1 MIEASQRMIM
11 INRQGEGM
19 NPAIKR
25 HLDLEIKMLQN
36 APRDV
41 DKLEQLLQVKKKEKR
56 KKLCTWRTHIG
67 WLPRLKCSKLYC
79 IYSAEKDRFLFFCY
93 ELIGHSSISILNL
106 QLYIGCSGWSYD
118 AWLGHFYPANLEPRE
133 FLKYYSHV
141 FDFVE
146 IDSSFYRP
154 PNLFMTKRW
163 ASLTPDNFR
172 FTAKF
177 PRSITHEKRLLDPEK
192 ELHYFFDVMRPLR
205 SKLLAL
211 LIQLPPSLT
220 AKEGLKKLE
229 ALIHM
234 LDPDFRYAIE
244 VRNRSWF
251 DNNKNVYKLLSDNNI
266 CLAWSQLDIIQ
277 TPAEL
282 TSDFAYLRFI
292 GDRSID
298 EKDFGK
304 VQKNRQRELKR
315 WSDSVRRVRDKAK
328 FVVAAA
334 NNHYAGFGPSTA
346 NSFRKMLGMKEEAVW
361 EEMKQERF

>member
-1 MIEASQRMIM
+1 
-11 INRQGEGM
+11 
-19 NPAIKR
+19 
-25 HLDLEIKMLQN
+25 
-36 APRDV
+36 
-41 DKLEQLLQVKKKEKR
+41 
-56 KKLCTWRTHIG
+56 
-67 WLPRLKCSKLYC
+67 
-79 IYSAEKDRFLFFCY
+79 
-93 ELIGHSSISILNL
+93 L

-118 AWLGHFYPANLEPRE
+118 AWLGHFYPANLEPSD
-133 FLKYYSHV
+133 FLNYYSHV

-163 ASLTPDNFR
+163 ASLTLNNFR

-177 PRSITHEKRLLDPEK
+177 ARSITHEKRLADPEK
-192 ELHYFFDVMRPLR
+192 ELRYFFDVMRPIR
-205 SKLLAL
+205 RKLLAL

-244 VRNRSWF
+244 VRHRSWLDRNIF
-251 DNNKNVYKLLSDNNI
+251 KLLYDNNI

-282 TSDFAYLRFI
+282 TSDFVYLRFI

-298 EKDFGK
+298 EKDFGRI
-304 VQKNRQRELKR
+304 QKDRLKSLDCGQTAFVELR
-315 WSDSVRRVRDKAK
+315 
-328 FVVAAA
+328 
-334 NNHYAGFGPSTA
+334 T
-346 NSFRKMLGMKEEAVW
+346 
-361 EEMKQERF
+361 KQNMQS